1 MLGAMENKQL
11 SVVSV
16 ELMPVRGFVLGG
28 QIEYKSVVGV
38 ELMPVRG
45 CMMKKCLA

>member
-16 ELMPVRGFVLGG
+16 ELMPVRG
-28 QIEYKSVVGV
+28 
-38 ELMPVRG
+38 
-45 CMMKKCLA
+45 CMMKKCLADEELHKQYIVITKHE

>member
-11 SVVSV
+11 S
-16 ELMPVRGFVLGG
+16 F
-28 QIEYKSVVGV
+28 VGV

-45 CMMKKCLA
+45 LYDEKMSCISSIL